1 MALRRPPICYTD
13 LHWGKCMCLMYCMAI
28 ALRLASYDLIMDSL
42 TRVRLPSEVEG
53 VIGKVRVLPEPDKQ
67 GLVGV

>member
-1 MALRRPPICYTD
+1 
-13 LHWGKCMCLMYCMAI
+13 MCLMYCMAI